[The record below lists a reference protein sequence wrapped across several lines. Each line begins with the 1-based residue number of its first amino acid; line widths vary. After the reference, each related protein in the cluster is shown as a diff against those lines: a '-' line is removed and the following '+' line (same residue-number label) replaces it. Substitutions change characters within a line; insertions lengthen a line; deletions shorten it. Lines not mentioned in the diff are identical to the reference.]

1 MKTRVPGQAR
11 SRSRIRSVWL
21 VLAGVA
27 VCFVFLSVDRT
38 ALPASINAARHL
50 RWGWVLI
57 AAAVEVASLVVAA
70 EGHRRLLKGAGAHI
84 GLHSVVAIAFA
95 STALAFSVPVGSL
108 PFSASY
114 SFRQYAHRGIDLAL
128 AAWALVILWMSA
140 TVSLSLV
147 LFAAAWTSGSM
158 VAAVGGLAA
167 SLVFVAPPLGLLLAL
182 RFPAVRR
189 RISGLA
195 SRLAARIRHWSGP
208 RLQRLLDRWP
218 DLTAAFDA
226 VVARA
231 GSLRVPLSTYAQVF
245 ACSLCNW
252 LLDVACLVLVIRAT
266 GSPVP
271 WHGVLLAYGAGLVAD
286 SLWPAPGGLG
296 AVEAATAASL
306 VAAGMQAGAALAAVA
321 VYRLLSFW
329 MLLGIG
335 WVVMAGLSRRPE
347 RPDPECPERPEAPER
362 RALALL
368 S

>member
-1 MKTRVPGQAR
+1 MKTPVPGQTR
-11 SRSRIRSVWL
+11 SRSRALWL

-27 VCFVFLSVDRT
+27 VCFVFLSVVDRK
-38 ALPASINAARHL
+38 ALPASIDAARHL

-70 EGHRRLLKGAGAHI
+70 EGHRRLLKGAGARI
-84 GLHSVVAIAFA
+84 GLPSVAAIAFA

-114 SFRQYAHRGIDLAL
+114 SFRQYARRGIDLAL

-140 TVSLSLV
+140 TVALSLV

-158 VAAVGGLAA
+158 VAAAGGLVA
-167 SLVFVAPPLGLLLAL
+167 SLVFLAPPLGLLLAL

-189 RISGLA
+189 RITGGA
-195 SRLAARIRHWSGP
+195 SRLAAGVRHRSGP

-218 DLTAAFDA
+218 DPTAAFDA

-231 GSLRVPLSTYAQVF
+231 GSLRVPLPTYAQVF

-252 LLDVACLVLVIRAT
+252 LLDVACLILVIGAT

-286 SLWPAPGGLG
+286 GLWPAPGGLG
-296 AVEAATAASL
+296 AVEAAMAAAL
-306 VAAGMQAGAALAAVA
+306 VAAGMPAGSALAAVL

-335 WVVMAGLSRRPE
+335 WGVMAGLFRRPD
-347 RPDPECPERPEAPER
+347 RPDPPEAPEHP
-362 RALALL
+362 ALALL

>member
-1 MKTRVPGQAR
+1 MKTRGKA
-11 SRSRIRSVWL
+11 IWL
-21 VLAGVA
+21 VLAGLV
-27 VCFVFLSVDRT
+27 VCFVFLSLVDRK
-38 ALPASINAARHL
+38 AFVASVDAARHL

-57 AAAVEVASLVVAA
+57 AGAVEVLSLVAAA
-70 EGHRRLLKGAGAHI
+70 EGHRRLLKAAGGRI
-84 GLHSVVAIAFA
+84 GLHSVVAIGFA
-95 STALAFSVPVGSL
+95 STAIAFSVPVAPL

-114 SFRQYAHRGIDLAL
+114 SLRQYANRGIDVGL
-128 AAWALVILWMSA
+128 AAWALVILWTSA
-140 TVSLSLV
+140 TVALSLV
-147 LFAAAWTSGSM
+147 LFAAAWTSASL
-158 VAAVGGLAA
+158 VAAAGGLVA
-167 SLVFVAPPLGLLLAL
+167 SLVFLTPPLGLLLAL

-189 RISGLA
+189 RISGWA
-195 SRLAARIRHWSGP
+195 ARLAARVRRRSRP

-218 DLTAAFDA
+218 DPTAAFDA

-231 GSLRVPLSTYAQVF
+231 GSLRVPLGTYAQVF

-271 WHGVLLAYGAGLVAD
+271 WHGVLLAYGAGLVAG

-306 VAAGMQAGAALAAVA
+306 VAAGMPAGAALTAVA

-347 RPDPECPERPEAPER
+347 RRERPDPEGPDRPEPPERP
-362 RALALL
+362 ALAVL